1 MHTLSL
7 HLPALATLLGART
20 LSDSSPSVPS
30 AALGRA
36 TGGMTFVIFVLL
48 ITFVAGMTHAARGVA
63 ALIAQF
69 LRVAAVMTSVLLTIL
84 IAIAI
89 IVAMLIQQ
97 H

>member
-7 HLPALATLLGART
+7 HLPAMATLAGMRHLA
-20 LSDSSPSVPS
+20 DSSPAGSS
-30 AALGRA
+30 SALGRA

-63 ALIAQF
+63 ALISQF
-69 LRVAAVMTSVLLTIL
+69 LRVAAALTSVLLTIL

-89 IVAMLIQQ
+89 VVAVLVQQ